1 MIKYSIE
8 VNENNAEVECYEI
21 ATSSHDGK
29 SLNFFGGRYH
39 NSFKK
44 TNKDWLMSRSEYI
57 LDYNF
62 SSEVSDLGDAMD
74 QLQSG
79 VGLNLQNELYRK
91 LNKKINT

>member
-1 MIKYSIE
+1 MTKGIL
-8 VNENNAEVECYEI
+8 V
-21 ATSSHDGK
+21 
-29 SLNFFGGRYH
+29 LPP
-39 NSFKK
+39 

-62 SSEVSDLGDAMD
+62 SSEVSDPGDAMD